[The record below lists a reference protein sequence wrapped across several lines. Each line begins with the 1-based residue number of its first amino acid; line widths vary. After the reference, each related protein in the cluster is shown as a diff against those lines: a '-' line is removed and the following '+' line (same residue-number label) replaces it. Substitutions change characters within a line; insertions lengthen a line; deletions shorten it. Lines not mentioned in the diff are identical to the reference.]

1 MKGCSRNDVSISA
14 LNRFFC
20 GNLEGAHEEEKQDAG
35 ECLEVSTIVL
45 VRDHDACRGAVRVVL
60 QKMGRPK
67 KYLGIKSVG
76 IDNQ

>member
-20 GNLEGAHEEEKQDAG
+20 GSLEGAHEEAKQDAG
-35 ECLEVSTIVL
+35 ECLEISTIVQ
-45 VRDHDACRGAVRVVL
+45 VRDHDACRRGVRVEL
-60 QKMGRPK
+60 QRMERPK

-76 IDNQ
+76 IGNQ